1 MIIKASTIQ
10 LLRLPFSFFL
20 LPVYL
25 FALSQTVQTNW
36 FNALL
41 VFAILHLLVYPASNG
56 YNSYVDRDEGPVGG
70 LRNPLPPTRQ
80 LWNLVLA
87 MDLLAVLFALW
98 VSKWFALGVLIY
110 ILASRAYSSPQVRLK
125 KYPLTGFLV
134 VVICQGALIFW
145 LSFHGVDPRLPLDIP
160 LTGCVASSLLIAGAY
175 PLTQVYQHQADALA
189 GVQTISMKLGVKGT
203 FILSALLFNL
213 AFVVLGIHFGLQ
225 LELNR
230 FGVLLCCFIPVLIY
244 FVWWAKKVWK
254 DSSAASFDH
263 LMRMNVLSAIC
274 SVTGFGI
281 LVIWKLFD

>member
-41 VFAILHLLVYPASNG
+41 VFVILHLLVYPASNG

-70 LRNPLPPTRQ
+70 LRHPLQPTRQ

-87 MDLLAVLFALW
+87 MDLLAVMLSLF
-98 VSKWFALGVLIY
+98 VSKWFALGVLVY
-110 ILASRAYSSPQVRLK
+110 ILASRAYSGPQIRLK
-125 KYPLTGFLV
+125 KHALTGFLV

-160 LTGCVASSLLIAGAY
+160 LTGCLASSLLIAGAY
-175 PLTQVYQHQADALA
+175 PLTQVYQHQADESA
-189 GVQTISMKLGVKGT
+189 GVQTISRKLGVKGT

-213 AFVVLGIHFGLQ
+213 AFLVLGIHFGLQ

-230 FGVLLCCFIPVLIY
+230 FGVLLCCYIPVLIY
-244 FVWWAKKVWK
+244 FVRWAAKVWK
-254 DSSAASFDH
+254 DSSAASFDK
-263 LMRMNVLSAIC
+263 LMKMNILSAVC